1 MLGLLRRFFQKKTLN
16 SYIKS
21 LFESDSVWLS
31 YRKFRKDN
39 TKIINIKNFISF

>member
-1 MLGLLRRFFQKKTLN
+1 MLGLLRRFIQKKKLQ

-31 YRKFRKDN
+31 YRKFRKDD
-39 TKIINIKNFISF
+39 TKVINIKNFISF